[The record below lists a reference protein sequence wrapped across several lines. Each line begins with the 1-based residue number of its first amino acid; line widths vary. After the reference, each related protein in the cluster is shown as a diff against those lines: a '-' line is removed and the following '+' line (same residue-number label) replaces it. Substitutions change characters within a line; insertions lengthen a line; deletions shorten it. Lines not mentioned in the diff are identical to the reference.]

1 MYEPYGN
8 HKSKT
13 HNRHTKSEKK
23 EHKHLTKEK
32 YQATREEIEEEKIGK
47 HVKNNQKT
55 SNKMAINTQ
64 VLINTLNIQWMK
76 CSSQKTQGS

>member
-23 EHKHLTKEK
+23 EHKHVTKEK
-32 YQATREEIEEEKIGK
+32 YQATREEIEEAHTTYIVIDMI
-47 HVKNNQKT
+47 H
-55 SNKMAINTQ
+55 I
-64 VLINTLNIQWMK
+64 
-76 CSSQKTQGS
+76 